1 MYNPCGQLFFLPKVK
16 GYFRFFN
23 LVFPG
28 IILWG
33 QGCSGLSIIQK
44 QKSGWR
50 VWCLLVAIGS
60 LLRRC
65 LKHRAI
71 LYIVGWH
78 VLASMERR
86 SFDDNFFPPPSFL
99 STSKGVL
106 TLQSCKMVLNYLIVL
121 NLIYLFIN
129 FIIRHLIFYVFLSNL
144 ILIIMIPIYFSFNI
158 FLLNFI
164 FQFNP

>member
-1 MYNPCGQLFFLPKVK
+1 MFNPCGQLFLSKVK

-23 LVFPG
+23 LDFLG

-33 QGCSGLSIIQK
+33 QGCSGLSIIEK

-50 VWCLLVAIGS
+50 VWRLLVAIGS

-71 LYIVGWH
+71 LYIVGRH

-86 SFDDNFFPPPSFL
+86 SFDDNVFPSPSFL

-144 ILIIMIPIYFSFNI
+144 ILIIMIPIYFAFNI